1 MEGIQVEKRYNMSKL
16 DRHSGNIIMC
26 VTEGVVGILLLI
38 DPRAFTGGIIILFG
52 VLLVLNGV
60 RGGRPLLADRSRDGS
75 PAKLPYPG
83 PYLYAGRTILYLS
96 MQMVSG
102 RVPRS
107 PCFLRSCDPAVQY
120 Q

>member
-1 MEGIQVEKRYNMSKL
+1 MEKRYNMSKL

-60 RGGRPLLADRSRDGS
+60 RGGASIIGGPIPRRQPGKTPLPWA
-75 PAKLPYPG
+75 LPLCWQDY
-83 PYLYAGRTILYLS
+83 S
-96 MQMVSG
+96 VSFNANG
-102 RVPRS
+102 FWTCSQISLFFTV
-107 PCFLRSCDPAVQY
+107 L
-120 Q
+120 